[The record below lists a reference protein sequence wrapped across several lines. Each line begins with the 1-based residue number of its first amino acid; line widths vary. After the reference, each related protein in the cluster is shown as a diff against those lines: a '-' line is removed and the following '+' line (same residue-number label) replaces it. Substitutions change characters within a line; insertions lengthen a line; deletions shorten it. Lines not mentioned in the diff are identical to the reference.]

1 MTNPCDRCFKP
12 ETEGEHGVGVCPYEP
27 RKRFA
32 TVIDDQLPGGPQMLE
47 NLGSTPVY
55 CETKSQL
62 RAEMAARGLRQS
74 VQHVG
79 EKGSDRSKHT
89 TRWI

>member
-1 MTNPCDRCFKP
+1 VTTCDRCFKP
-12 ETEGEHGVGVCPYEP
+12 ETEGEHGVGLCPYEP